1 MVNEGDRPQ
10 IETGK
15 PEVAKS
21 SESVIKTNS
30 PKELENRLSYVDVT
44 IYGAGGNVA
53 ERYAKGKGLLGF
65 KGRLYDPMKPPVA
78 GEKDKIVGYEEIDP
92 TLPYMDFTPSFLHAR
107 RVVGELAKDEKKR
120 ASGAYI
126 EKPCA
131 ISASDLEK
139 LDEAIKQNPD
149 YPIFFADHYYYKH
162 LALFALMGVK
172 DIPFKGHI
180 KVTEDPTGRL
190 QEVIDSGQSIIGE
203 AASIEGSLVEGQGNV
218 IDQSGVAHL
227 NAGTTE
233 HRKWLGVRES
243 GGGMLLDLL
252 VHLNNGAQVMGYE
265 MDTVDSVFLGKHTD
279 LAGKYDPIENG
290 DHKTAEDYAEVI
302 GTTKD
307 GVKIKFRVGKF
318 AEKNEKYMLI
328 KGKNGSSIRVDYSG
342 TNTVTVMDKDGAV
355 VGKAEISSDP
365 FTLAEAHGLEHIT
378 KGKGAYFYKEQSNS
392 GWLIDKIQK
401 KVRGESDDPS
411 ISVENLPNV
420 VSASEVAKIDEDFIK
435 APEKPTEKV

>member
-1 MVNEGDRPQ
+1 MTSEGPRPQ

-21 SESVIKTNS
+21 SESVTKTNS
-30 PKELENRLSYVDVT
+30 PKELENRLSYIDVT

-53 ERYAKGKGLLGF
+53 ERYAKGKGLLGV
-65 KGRLYDPMKPPVA
+65 KGRLYDPMKPPKA

-92 TLPYMDFTPSFLHAR
+92 TLTLMDFTPSFLHAR
-107 RVVGELAKDEKKR
+107 RVVEELAKDEKKR
-120 ASGAYI
+120 ASGIYV

-131 ISASDLEK
+131 ISATDLAK

-149 YPIFFADHYYYKH
+149 YPIFFADHYYYKN
-162 LALFALMGVK
+162 LAFFALTGVK

-180 KVTEDPTGRL
+180 KVTEDPTGKL
-190 QEVIDSGQSIIGE
+190 QEIIDSGQSIIGE
-203 AASIEGSLVEGQGNV
+203 VASIEGSLVEGQGNV
-218 IDQSGVAHL
+218 VDTSGVAHL
-227 NAGTTE
+227 NAGTIE

-252 VHLNNGAQVMGYE
+252 VHLNNGTQVMGHE
-265 MDTVDSVFLGKHTD
+265 MTTVDSVFLGKHTD

-290 DHKTAEDYAEVI
+290 DHKTAEDYAEVS

-307 GVKIKFRVGKF
+307 GVKIKFTLGKF
-318 AEKNEKYMLI
+318 AKENKKGMLA

-342 TNTVTVMDKDGAV
+342 TNTVTVFDKNGLV

-378 KGKGAYFYKEQSNS
+378 KEKGPKNYDWQRKSV
-392 GWLIDKIQK
+392 LLIQK
-401 KVRGESDDPS
+401 LQEMVRGTPDVPE
-411 ISVENLPNV
+411 IKVEELPDV
-420 VSASEVAKIDEDFIK
+420 TSAGEVAGINKDFI
-435 APEKPTEKV
+435 